1 MAHELDNSTGIYAFA
16 AVGGAASAW
25 HGLGQSIEA
34 GDSLDTITAKA
45 GLNWSANRAPVIYN
59 TNDGRTMS
67 FDNQSVLYRSDTGAA
82 LGVVSENRYNVH
94 QPREIMGFFSD
105 FLSDNGLSIE
115 TAGAVRGGRIV
126 WCMAKLGPD
135 YGFLM
140 PGNDKVDSY
149 IRLQTSFDGSRAT
162 DLVATTVRQVC
173 ANTMRMVDRDA
184 LKNGYKNKHSTEF
197 DRSGLARA
205 FGLLGEQHRMTAEQ
219 WHAMTRVKVDNTTA
233 LDFLAGLLEINPADI
248 GKVDSRGA
256 KLVSTKSE
264 NNLRALVT
272 AYKKAP
278 GAHLASA
285 DGTAYGLLNA
295 VTYYVDHAATVRDT
309 EGDGARGAR
318 FASTQLGAGDNLKQ
332 KALKA
337 LQTKF
342 ADYLPVAA

>member
-16 AVGGAASAW
+16 AVGGAQSAW
-25 HGLGQSIEA
+25 HGLGQCIMP
-34 GDSLDTITAKA
+34 GDSIDTITAKA
-45 GLNWSANRAPVIYN
+45 GLNWNANRAPVVYN
-59 TNDGRTMS
+59 TTDGRTMS

-149 IRLQTSFDGSRAT
+149 VRLQTSFDGSRAT

-173 ANTMRMVDRDA
+173 ANTMRMADA
-184 LKNGYKNKHSTEF
+184 DANARGYKNKHSTEF

-205 FGLLGEQHRMTAEQ
+205 FGLVGEQHRMTSEQ
-219 WHAMTRVKVDNTTA
+219 WHAMARIKVADKAA
-233 LDFLAGLLEINPADI
+233 LDFFAELLDIEVSEI
-248 GKVDSRGA
+248 GKVDGQGR

-272 AYKKAP
+272 AYRKAP
-278 GAHLASA
+278 GAQLASA

-295 VTYYVDHAATVRDT
+295 VTYYVDHSATVRDT

-318 FASTQLGAGDNLKQ
+318 FASTQLGAGDALKQ
-332 KALKA
+332 RALRA
-337 LQTKF
+337 LTQQY
-342 ADYLPVAA
+342 ALAA